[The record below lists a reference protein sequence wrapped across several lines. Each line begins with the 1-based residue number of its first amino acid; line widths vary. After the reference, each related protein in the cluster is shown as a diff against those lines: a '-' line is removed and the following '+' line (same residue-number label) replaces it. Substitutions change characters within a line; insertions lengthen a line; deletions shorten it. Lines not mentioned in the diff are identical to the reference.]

1 MWDSFILNLIKG
13 QKLLLCVKREDI
25 NKDSNRRYYSQP
37 IHYCNFIAF
46 ERRQHISNV
55 ENFKYKKF
63 ILTNF
68 SWIGG
73 YCINELD
80 YLLAR
85 LTEQFCDESLW
96 HLSQSMEWVPHQTI
110 PFRKLFL
117 LTIFVSRWIHF
128 SNSLGQSLK
137 KSKNNKKVHWT
148 IFRMASDD
156 GHPFDLFWYKT
167 RLLESSR
174 HRLLKLPNKI
184 EVHRFWNRQRI
195 YIY

>member
-55 ENFKYKKF
+55 QNFKYKKI

-137 KSKNNKKVHWT
+137 KV
-148 IFRMASDD
+148 
-156 GHPFDLFWYKT
+156 
-167 RLLESSR
+167 E
-174 HRLLKLPNKI
+174 
-184 EVHRFWNRQRI
+184 E
-195 YIY
+195 